1 LATIHIFGDESG
13 TMPIR
18 DNDNPF
24 VAATV
29 AVLDRTLTL
38 VPGSDNDNKLVEIFK
53 ELNVIPFAA
62 VVKPYPGYS
71 KAVRAKHDKMQVMAR
86 ATRLVTGAKAQYLD
100 QKTLTDGFGI
110 RNTVWCHA
118 MLQAIAHTVLHTVF
132 TSTIN
137 AVRII
142 LDEKTMRPAMRL
154 LFKEMI
160 LQRIGAGMSQ
170 FLTTLLPLKPSVV
183 GLWKRR
189 VQFSAETT
197 SFNWSD
203 DSEEFREE
211 FGLRLADRF
220 SRKIYQARAM
230 NQAGIEDAFRDA
242 GFDDFVVDIS
252 EVVTCLD
259 QRVIENFKRKTGL
272 PEPREF

>member
-1 LATIHIFGDESG
+1 MATIHIFGDESG